1 MAKCQ
6 TGISFLIDSPRRVIT
21 TPWGNCN
28 YFWHVGTS
36 AQWSTSE
43 HLTIVQQRREG
54 KTHLMHASPL
64 STLNIFKWFFTCAR
78 NWRPARR
85 ITSTS
90 SRFNVIRSGT
100 EREMRV
106 RIRLGKTSSA
116 SLFIGRRIGEH
127 LSGFLHYVQVDI
139 YNFMSC
145 VCLYVRVFM
154 CSVCI
159 SGCIQLIIFSGFFFF
174 IHQDLFWL
182 LKTKFKLNTFINKK
196 HRLQDEFEFAFSPQ
210 FYLNLH
216 YNKKKN
222 LYL

>member
-145 VCLYVRVFM
+145 VCLYVCAGLHVQYVYKWMYTAHYFQ
-154 CSVCI
+154 C
-159 SGCIQLIIFSGFFFF
+159 FFFF
-174 IHQDLFWL
+174 YSPG
-182 LKTKFKLNTFINKK
+182 FILIIKNKV
-196 HRLQDEFEFAFSPQ
+196 
-210 FYLNLH
+210 
-216 YNKKKN
+216 
-222 LYL
+222 

>member
-1 MAKCQ
+1 MVKCQ

-116 SLFIGRRIGEH
+116 FYWSQNWRASLW
-127 LSGFLHYVQVDI
+127 LSSL
-139 YNFMSC
+139 
-145 VCLYVRVFM
+145 
-154 CSVCI
+154 CS
-159 SGCIQLIIFSGFFFF
+159 SWYL
-174 IHQDLFWL
+174 
-182 LKTKFKLNTFINKK
+182 
-196 HRLQDEFEFAFSPQ
+196 Q
-210 FYLNLH
+210 FYELCMFACM
-216 YNKKKN
+216 YGSSCAVCV
-222 LYL
+222 

>member
-106 RIRLGKTSSA
+106 RIRLGKPRRLLFLLVAELESI
-116 SLFIGRRIGEH
+116 SLAFFIMFKLIFTI
-127 LSGFLHYVQVDI
+127 LWAVYVCM
-139 YNFMSC
+139 YGSSC
-145 VCLYVRVFM
+145 V
-154 CSVCI
+154 VCV
-159 SGCIQLIIFSGFFFF
+159 
-174 IHQDLFWL
+174 
-182 LKTKFKLNTFINKK
+182 
-196 HRLQDEFEFAFSPQ
+196 
-210 FYLNLH
+210 
-216 YNKKKN
+216 
-222 LYL
+222 